1 MKSRILMFGW
11 EFPPHHSG
19 GLGVACYGLTRALKA
34 IGDEVIFVMPK
45 SLKVGA
51 PWAKFVFADAPD
63 IAESAKLA
71 GVITYAVHSRLTPYS
86 WNASYVKGEGGSKAT
101 LTTVSVAP
109 ETIYGWDLMGD
120 VLNYAATGGEIARR
134 EQFDVIYAHDWLS
147 FGAGLEAKRATH
159 KPLVVHVHATEF
171 DRCGGPWGVNP
182 DVYGIEKAGM
192 EGADAVIAVSEFT
205 KSIIVKE
212 YGIPPEKIHVVH
224 NGIDAATLP
233 QGNGMLPRLR
243 QLKAAGNRIVLF
255 LGRVTL
261 QKGPDYFLRVA
272 KRVREKNAKVMFVL
286 SGSGDMEAQMMKMAA
301 QLGLADK
308 VLFTG
313 FVSGADRHEMYA
325 SADLFVMPSVSEPF
339 GITTLEAMSLGTPVL
354 ISKQSGVSEAVNHVL
369 KADFWDVEDM
379 ANKILAVVGYAGLGK
394 ALSRNGAK
402 EAESLTWER
411 AAKKVDNVLRSVRK

>member
-19 GLGVACYGLTRALKA
+19 GLGVACYGLTRALKT

-45 SLKVGA
+45 SLKVGV
-51 PWAKFVFADAPD
+51 PWAKFVFADAPE
-63 IAESAKLA
+63 IADAAKLA
-71 GVITYAVHSRLTPYS
+71 GVVTYAVQSRITPYS
-86 WNASYVKGEGGSKAT
+86 WNASYIKGESSGSKAT
-101 LTTVSVAP
+101 LAPVALVQ
-109 ETIYGWDLMGD
+109 EVYGWDLMND
-120 VLNYAATGGEIARR
+120 VLQYAATGAEIARR
-134 EQFDVIYAHDWLS
+134 EQCDVIYAHDWLS
-147 FGAGLEAKRATH
+147 FGAGLEAKRATG

-205 KSIIVKE
+205 KGIIVKE
-212 YGIPPEKIHVVH
+212 YGIPADKIHVVH

-233 QGNGMLPRLR
+233 QGSGTLPRLR
-243 QLKAAGNRIVLF
+243 QLKTAGFSLVLF
-255 LGRVTL
+255 LGRITL

-272 KRVREKNAKVMFVL
+272 KRVREKNAKVMFLL

-325 SADLFVMPSVSEPF
+325 AADLFVMPSVSEPF

-394 ALSRNGAK
+394 SLSKNGVK

-411 AAKKVDNVLRSVRK
+411 AAKKVDNVLKTVRK